1 MQARIRLNPA
11 RGADKG
17 AISPQTLPLP
27 SDSLLSAAHPRHRC
41 STKTSRRRPF
51 GSATAPS
58 SFVPNTQKQK
68 TGSTQLG
75 VPTRGAI
82 SSQTSPLPSVILSY
96 PPLTQ
101 DLVAPP
107 KRVVAGLTAALQLG
121 LRPFPYTCKQESGST
136 QLGVPTRGR
145 FHLKPRQCP
154 RTHFPTRRPPKT
166 PLLHRNESSSDVWQC
181 YRSVFVRA

>member
-1 MQARIRLNPA
+1 LLSSTGLFLFCVGLKAMSRSRPNLQARIRFNPA

-17 AISPQTLPLP
+17 GDFTTNLATALLHCLLPV
-27 SDSLLSAAHPRHRC
+27 AHPRPRC

-82 SSQTSPLPSVILSY
+82 SQETSPLPSVTLTY
-96 PPLTQ
+96 PSPTQ
-101 DLVAPP
+101 NPVAPP
-107 KRVVAGLTAALQLG
+107 KRVVVERTAALRLR
-121 LRPFPYTCKQESGST
+121 LRPCLAPASKNQVRPSSGCQTGCDLTSNLAT
-136 QLGVPTRGR
+136 A
-145 FHLKPRQCP
+145 F
-154 RTHFPTRRPPKT
+154 
-166 PLLHRNESSSDVWQC
+166 
-181 YRSVFVRA
+181 